1 MGDGLTLSKQEEQRA
16 IVLGQVG
23 VGILSIAEAS
33 ALVGVSKRQVSIAPV
48 IGPGDSGS
56 L

>member
-1 MGDGLTLSKQEEQRA
+1 
-16 IVLGQVG
+16 VLGQVG

-48 IGPGDSGS
+48 IGPGIAGVFEPPVTLLMVRS
-56 L
+56 